1 MNKYG
6 GITMKNTKVAA
17 RKLTGILDKVALLA
31 RESAKVKPYLEMT
44 DEELV
49 SAVQA
54 GDSDA
59 YKHVID
65 RYQGKIYAYIM
76 RLTNHREE
84 ATDIAQDVFLKAY
97 KHLHRFDTSRKF
109 SSWIYRIAHNESV
122 NWLKKKTRAKIESI
136 DVHAEIGVQYASA
149 EDIHGDL
156 VRSQDKAL
164 MKNAI
169 AALPEKY
176 RVVME
181 MRYLKEYSY
190 DEIGKALDKPVNTI
204 GTLINRAKKKLADN
218 MTISP

>member
-1 MNKYG
+1 
-6 GITMKNTKVAA
+6 MKKTKATA
-17 RKLTGILDKVALLA
+17 LKLTGILDKVALLA

-49 SAVQA
+49 TAVQG

-84 ATDIAQDVFLKAY
+84 ATDIAQDVFMKAY

-109 SSWIYRIAHNESV
+109 SSWVYRIAHNESV

-136 DVHAEIGVQYASA
+136 DSHAEIGVQYASS
-149 EDIHGDL
+149 EDIHEDL
-156 VRSQDKAL
+156 VRVQDQRL
-164 MKNAI
+164 IQEAI
-169 AALPEKY
+169 ADLPEKY
-176 RVVME
+176 QQVMD
-181 MRYLKEYSY
+181 MRYLQEFSY
-190 DEIGKALDKPVNTI
+190 DEIAQALDKPVNTI
-204 GTLINRAKKKLADN
+204 GTLINRAKKKLAEKI
-218 MTISP
+218 TLTL